1 MAGGWGWV
9 TVTGEVEL
17 RLEIELEGSDTQ
29 TEEEAEEA
37 EEGDVRK
44 VKRGAGDEEGVTAR
58 PGLGSNFRF

>member
-1 MAGGWGWV
+1 MAGGWGGV

-17 RLEIELEGSDTQ
+17 RLEIELEGSDTH
-29 TEEEAEEA
+29 TEEAED